1 MKNTETVK
9 KLRAMKEPELIKE
22 MRSLQKDY
30 TLASLKVKAGKQ
42 DNFSAVDKLKKDIA
56 RVKTLLVEK
65 HYGETN
71 G

>member
-9 KLRAMKEPELIKE
+9 KFRAMKEADLLKEIK
-22 MRSLQKDY
+22 SLQKDY

-56 RVKTLLVEK
+56 RARTLLTEK
-65 HYGETN
+65 HYGELN